1 MKYFQNGSLIIG
13 VRIGGGAMGIETFFR
28 FGLTPFNLLQTLMV
42 KNYSIKQS
50 INQQLCRSYIYKKK
64 LNLHRIDTGVKF

>member
-13 VRIGGGAMGIETFFR
+13 VRIGGGAMGTETFFR

-42 KNYSIKQS
+42 KTINQS
-50 INQQLCRSYIYKKK
+50 INNFVDHICIK
-64 LNLHRIDTGVKF
+64 N